1 LHREQMSTE
10 HENIRELL
18 HAYVDGEL
26 DLANT
31 RQTER
36 HLQSCADCRGTEK
49 AIRELRSALASAAT
63 AYRAPA
69 SLRRKV
75 RAALR
80 REAKSTRQAFSPWL
94 MFATGAAFAAAI
106 FGFAL
111 FQTTRAGRTN
121 AIVDQVVANHVRS
134 LLAAQLVDVVS
145 SDQHTVKPWFDGKID
160 FAPEVRDLSANGLP
174 LVGGRLDYL
183 GDKTVV
189 ALVYQ
194 RNKHPINL
202 FITPAPTNRSTSTVV
217 TTRRGYNVLAWANK
231 GMKYWAVSDL
241 NQAELREF
249 AQLFEQ

>member
-1 LHREQMSTE
+1 MSTE

-31 RQTER
+31 RETER
-36 HLQSCADCRGTEK
+36 HLLSCANCRGTEK
-49 AIRELRSALASAAT
+49 AIRELRSALTSDAT

-69 SLRRKV
+69 HLRRSV

-80 REAKSTRQAFSPWL
+80 REARSTRQTVSPWL
-94 MFATGAAFAAAI
+94 MFATGAAFAAVLVGAV
-106 FGFAL
+106 L
-111 FQTTRAGRTN
+111 FQTMPRVRGNT
-121 AIVDQVVANHVRS
+121 IVDQLVANHVRS
-134 LLAAQLVDVVS
+134 LLASQLVDVVS

-160 FAPEVRDLSANGLP
+160 FAPEVRDLSANGFP

-183 GDKTVV
+183 DGKTVA
-189 ALVYQ
+189 ALAYQ

-202 FITPAPTNRSTSTVV
+202 FITPWPTTRSTSP
-217 TTRRGYNVLAWANK
+217 TTTNRRGYNIVAWTNN

-249 AQLFEQ
+249 TELVRAVK

>member
-1 LHREQMSTE
+1 MSTE

-31 RQTER
+31 RETER

-49 AIRELRSALASAAT
+49 AIRELRSALTREAT

-69 SLRRKV
+69 HLRRNV

-80 REAKSTRQAFSPWL
+80 REAKSTRQTLSPWL
-94 MFATGAAFAAAI
+94 VFATGAAFAAVLVGAV
-106 FGFAL
+106 L
-111 FQTTRAGRTN
+111 FQTMPGTRGNT
-121 AIVDQVVANHVRS
+121 IVDQVVANHVRS
-134 LLAAQLVDVVS
+134 LLATHLVDVVS

-160 FAPEVRDLSANGLP
+160 FAPEVRDLSASGFP

-183 GDKTVV
+183 DGKTVV

-202 FITPAPTNRSTSTVV
+202 FITPTQTNRNSSPTL
-217 TTRRGYNVLAWANK
+217 TTRRGYNILSWANNR
-231 GMKYWAVSDL
+231 MNYWAVSDL
-241 NQAELREF
+241 NATELREF
-249 AQLFEQ
+249 TNFFER

>member
-1 LHREQMSTE
+1 MSAE

-26 DLANT
+26 DLANA
-31 RQTER
+31 RETER
-36 HLQSCADCRGTEK
+36 HLERCADCRGIEK
-49 AIRELRSALASAAT
+49 AIRELRGALTGEAI

-69 SLRRKV
+69 HLRRNV

-80 REAKSTRQAFSPWL
+80 REARSTRQALSPWL
-94 MFATGAAFAAAI
+94 MFATGAAFAAVI
-106 FGFAL
+106 LGFML
-111 FQTTRAGRTN
+111 FQTTRAARTD

-160 FAPEVRDLSANGLP
+160 FAPEVRDLSANGFP
-174 LVGGRLDYL
+174 LIGGRLDYL
-183 GDKTVV
+183 DGKTVA

-202 FITPAPTNRSTSTVV
+202 FITPAATSRSTSPAV
-217 TTRRGYNVLAWANK
+217 TTRRGYNIFAWINN
-231 GMKYWAVSDL
+231 GLKYWAVSDL
-241 NQAELREF
+241 NQAELRQLAE
-249 AQLFEQ
+249 LFER

>member
-1 LHREQMSTE
+1 MSTE
-10 HENIRELL
+10 HERIRELL

-26 DLANT
+26 DLANA
-31 RQTER
+31 RETER
-36 HLQSCADCRGTEK
+36 HLRSCADCRGTEK
-49 AIRELRSALASAAT
+49 AIRELRSALTSEAT

-69 SLRRKV
+69 HLRRNV

-80 REAKSTRQAFSPWL
+80 REAKSSRQILSPWL
-94 MFATGAAFAAAI
+94 TFATGAAFAAI
-106 FGFAL
+106 LLGFVF
-111 FQTTRAGRTN
+111 FQTTRAARTN

-145 SDQHTVKPWFDGKID
+145 SDQHAVKPWFDGKID
-160 FAPEVRDLSANGLP
+160 FAPEVRDLSAGGFP

-183 GDKTVV
+183 DGKTVV

-202 FITPAPTNRSTSTVV
+202 FITPAQTNRNSPSTLTI
-217 TTRRGYNVLAWANK
+217 RRGYNVLSWANN
-231 GMKYWAVSDL
+231 GMNYWAVSDL

-249 AQLFEQ
+249 TELVRAVK

>member
-1 LHREQMSTE
+1 MSTE

-31 RQTER
+31 RETER
-36 HLQSCADCRGTEK
+36 HLQSCADCRGTER
-49 AIRELRSALASAAT
+49 AIRELRSALTSDAP

-69 SLRRKV
+69 HLRRNV

-80 REAKSTRQAFSPWL
+80 REAKSTRQTLSPWL
-94 MFATGAAFAAAI
+94 VFATGAAFAAVLVGAV
-106 FGFAL
+106 L
-111 FQTTRAGRTN
+111 FQTMPGVRGNT
-121 AIVDQVVANHVRS
+121 IVDQVVASHVRS
-134 LLAAQLVDVVS
+134 LLAAHLVDVVS

-160 FAPEVRDLSANGLP
+160 FAPEVRDLSANAFP
-174 LVGGRLDYL
+174 LLGGRLDYL
-183 GDKTVV
+183 DGKTLV

-202 FITPAPTNRSTSTVV
+202 FITPAPTSRSTSPKVM
-217 TTRRGYNVLAWANK
+217 TRRGYNVFSWTNN

-241 NQAELREF
+241 NQAELSQFSELLR
-249 AQLFEQ
+249 AVK

>member
-1 LHREQMSTE
+1 MSTE

-18 HAYVDGEL
+18 HAYMDGEL
-26 DLANT
+26 DLANA
-31 RQTER
+31 RETER
-36 HLQSCADCRGTEK
+36 HLAGCADCRGTEK
-49 AIRELRSALASAAT
+49 AIRELRGALTCEAT

-69 SLRRKV
+69 HLRRNV

-80 REAKSTRQAFSPWL
+80 REAKSTRQTLSPWL
-94 MFATGAAFAAAI
+94 MFATGAAFAAI
-106 FGFAL
+106 ILGFVF
-111 FQTTRAGRTN
+111 FQTTRAARTD

-160 FAPEVRDLSANGLP
+160 FAPKVRDLSSSGFP

-183 GDKTVV
+183 DGKTVA

-202 FITPAPTNRSTSTVV
+202 FITPAPTSRSALPTV
-217 TTRRGYNVLAWANK
+217 TTRRGYNVLTWINN
-231 GMKYWAVSDL
+231 GLKYWAVSDL
-241 NQAELREF
+241 NQAELQQF
-249 AQLFEQ
+249 TGSFGQ

>member
-1 LHREQMSTE
+1 MSAE

-26 DLANT
+26 DLANA
-31 RQTER
+31 RETER
-36 HLQSCADCRGTEK
+36 HLQSCADCRETEK
-49 AIRELRSALASAAT
+49 AIRELRSALTSEAT

-69 SLRRKV
+69 HLRRNV

-80 REAKSTRQAFSPWL
+80 REAKSTQQTLSPWM

-111 FQTTRAGRTN
+111 LQTTRTARTD
-121 AIVDQVVANHVRS
+121 AIISQVVANHVRS
-134 LLAAQLVDVVS
+134 LLASQLVDVVS

-160 FAPEVRDLSANGLP
+160 FAPEVRDLAASGFP

-183 GDKTVV
+183 DGKTIA
-189 ALVYQ
+189 ALVYH

-202 FITPAPTNRSTSTVV
+202 FITPAPTSRSISPTAMN
-217 TTRRGYNVLAWANK
+217 RRGYNVISWTNN

-241 NQAELREF
+241 NQGELREF
-249 AQLFEQ
+249 TELVRALK

>member
-1 LHREQMSTE
+1 MSTE

-31 RQTER
+31 RETER

-49 AIRELRSALASAAT
+49 AIRELRAALTKEST

-69 SLRRKV
+69 HLRRNV
-75 RAALR
+75 RNALR
-80 REAKSTRQAFSPWL
+80 REARSTQQTLSPWL
-94 MFATGAAFAAAI
+94 MFATGAAFAALVL
-106 FGFAL
+106 GFAL
-111 FQTTRAGRTN
+111 LQTTRAARTD
-121 AIVDQVVANHVRS
+121 AIVSQVVANHVRS

-160 FAPEVRDLSANGLP
+160 FAPEVRDLAANGFP

-183 GDKTVV
+183 DGKTVA
-189 ALVYQ
+189 ALVYK

-202 FITPAPTNRSTSTVV
+202 FITPAPTNRSASPSAA
-217 TTRRGYNVLAWANK
+217 TRRGYNIFSFTNN
-231 GMKYWAVSDL
+231 GMSYWAVSDL
-241 NQAELREF
+241 NHAELREF
-249 AQLFEQ
+249 TELLER

>member
-1 LHREQMSTE
+1 MSTE
-10 HENIRELL
+10 HEHIRELL

-26 DLANT
+26 DLANA

-36 HLQSCADCRGTEK
+36 HLESCPDCRGAEK
-49 AIRELRSALASAAT
+49 AIHELRSALASKTT

-69 SLRRKV
+69 HLRRNV

-80 REAKSTRQAFSPWL
+80 REAKSTRQPLSPWL
-94 MFATGAAFAAAI
+94 MFATGAAFAALI
-106 FGFAL
+106 LGFVL
-111 FQTTRAGRTN
+111 FQTTRTARN
-121 AIVDQVVANHVRS
+121 DAIVDQVVANHVRS

-145 SDQHTVKPWFDGKID
+145 SNQHTVKPWFDGKID
-160 FAPEVRDLSANGLP
+160 FAPEVHDLSANGFP

-183 GDKTVV
+183 DGKTVA

-202 FITPAPTNRSTSTVV
+202 FVMPAAISQTTSLTVI
-217 TTRRGYNVLAWANK
+217 TRRGYNILAWTNN

-249 AQLFEQ
+249 AKLFER

>member
-1 LHREQMSTE
+1 MSTE

-31 RQTER
+31 RETER
-36 HLQSCADCRGTEK
+36 HLESCADCRGTEK
-49 AIRELRSALASAAT
+49 AIRELRSALTSDAP

-69 SLRRKV
+69 HLRRNV

-80 REAKSTRQAFSPWL
+80 REAKSTRQTLSPWL
-94 MFATGAAFAAAI
+94 VFATGAAFAAVLVGAV
-106 FGFAL
+106 L
-111 FQTTRAGRTN
+111 FPTMPGARGNT
-121 AIVDQVVANHVRS
+121 IVDQVIANHVRS
-134 LLAAQLVDVVS
+134 LLATHLVDVVS

-160 FAPEVRDLSANGLP
+160 FAPEVRDLSANGFP
-174 LVGGRLDYL
+174 LLGGRLDYL
-183 GDKTVV
+183 DGKTVV

-202 FITPAPTNRSTSTVV
+202 FITPEPTSRSSAPRVMN
-217 TTRRGYNVLAWANK
+217 RRGYNVFSWTNN

-241 NQAELREF
+241 NQTELREF
-249 AQLFEQ
+249 TELVRAVK

>member
-1 LHREQMSTE
+1 MSSE

-26 DLANT
+26 DLANA
-31 RQTER
+31 RATER
-36 HLQSCADCRGTEK
+36 HLQSCVDCHASER
-49 AIRELRSALASAAT
+49 AIRELRAALTDAT

-69 SLRRKV
+69 HLRKNV

-80 REAKSTRQAFSPWL
+80 REAKSTWQSPSPWF
-94 MFATGAAFAAAI
+94 MFATGAAFAALI
-106 FGFAL
+106 LGFAL
-111 FQTTRAGRTN
+111 FQTTRAARTD

-160 FAPEVRDLSANGLP
+160 FAPEVRDFSVNGFP

-183 GDKTVV
+183 DGKTVA

-202 FITPAPTNRSTSTVV
+202 FITPTSANRSASPTA
-217 TTRRGYNVLAWANK
+217 TTRRGYNVLAWTNN
-231 GMKYWAVSDL
+231 GMKHWAVSDL
-241 NQAELREF
+241 NQAELRQF
-249 AQLFEQ
+249 TGLFER